1 MTSSSGF
8 TDRVRQELSR
18 VPEGDDAGR
27 RGELATILRLAG
39 SVHRRSVDGR
49 TTTYLEVASASG
61 AVARRT
67 FALLRLPDPHQPQ
80 LWVRAPGGVRT
91 VSTYGLTVALDAVA
105 VDAGLVDG
113 DGRLVS
119 GLPGPATRE
128 PVAAARGALLS
139 AARLSAPGRA
149 AHQEFGV
156 SGSDVAVELADLVR
170 GLVGRATATAEDPP
184 RVVVKS
190 GKAIGELLG
199 LTGAHDAAEEWEEQR
214 NRRRLRNEA
223 TRLANADAAN
233 LRRTAEAA
241 AGQVELVQTVVDRHG
256 WRRLDEPLRVVALVR
271 LANPS
276 ASLAELAELC
286 DPPISKSAVYR
297 RLARLAELADDVDR
311 PDDGA

>member
-1 MTSSSGF
+1 MTPSSGF

-27 RGELATILRLAG
+27 RGELAAILRLAG
-39 SVHRRSVDGR
+39 SVHRRSVDGH

-67 FALLRLPDPHQPQ
+67 FALLRLPDRHQPQ

-119 GLPGPATRE
+119 GLPGPAASE
-128 PVAAARGALLS
+128 PVSAARGALLG

-149 AHQEFGV
+149 AHLEFGV
-156 SGSDVAVELADLVR
+156 SGSEVAGELADLVR
-170 GLVGRATATAEDPP
+170 GLVGRATVTAEDPP
-184 RVVVKS
+184 RVVLKS
-190 GKAIGELLG
+190 GKAIGELLA
-199 LTGAHDAAEEWEEQR
+199 LVGADAAAGEWEEQR

-241 AGQVELVQTVVDRHG
+241 SGQVELVQKVVERHG
-256 WRRLDEPLRVVALVR
+256 WGRLEEPLRVVALAR

-286 DPPISKSAVYR
+286 DPPISKSAVHR
-297 RLARLAELADDVDR
+297 RLARLAELADEVDR
-311 PDDGA
+311 RDDGV